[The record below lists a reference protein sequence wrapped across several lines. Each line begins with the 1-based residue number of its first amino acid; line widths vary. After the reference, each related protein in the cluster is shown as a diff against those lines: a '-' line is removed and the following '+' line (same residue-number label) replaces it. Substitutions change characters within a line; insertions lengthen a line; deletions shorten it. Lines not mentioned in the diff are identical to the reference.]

1 MKVDSGA
8 VRPQVTEGRHGIDE
22 SHLLGEAGACGAE
35 EIVEHLRHGEQT
47 RSRVEGHA
55 VVLGDARLSA
65 SPRERFEDRDSVSRC
80 SEPDRRGEPTDSG
93 ADDDNLFAHGAT
105 SRFDRSA

>member
-8 VRPQVTEGRHGIDE
+8 VGPQVAEGRQGVDE
-22 SHLLGEAGACGAE
+22 AHLLGEAGTGGAE
-35 EIVEHLRHGEQT
+35 EIVEDLRHGEQT

-55 VVLGDARLSA
+55 VVLRDARLSA
-65 SPRERFEDRDSVSRC
+65 SPRERVEDRDSVAC
-80 SEPDRRGEPTDSG
+80 IGEPDRSSEPTDSG
-93 ADDDNLFAHGAT
+93 SDDDDLFAHGAT

>member
-8 VRPQVTEGRHGIDE
+8 VRPEVTEGRHGIDE
-22 SHLLGEAGACGAE
+22 SHLLGEAGTGGAE

-47 RSRVEGHA
+47 RSRVEGYA
-55 VVLGDARLSA
+55 VVFRNTGLAAG
-65 SPRERFEDRDSVSRC
+65 PRERFKNRDGMTRGSQADRS
-80 SEPDRRGEPTDSG
+80 SESTDAGS
-93 ADDDNLFAHGAT
+93 DDDDLFAHGAT